1 MSGGY
6 YGDKMVALI
15 EELSRLPGIGNK
27 SAQRLAFHIINLP
40 MEKVQKLADT
50 LVSAKQNINYCEKC
64 CTITDDKL
72 CPICK
77 DEERAAHHQIMVV
90 EDPRDMAAYEKT
102 KEYKGLYHILHGAI
116 SPMMGVGP
124 SDIKIKELLER
135 IQKEEIQ
142 EVIIATNP
150 NIEGEATAMYISKLL
165 KPLGI
170 KTTRIAHGV
179 PVGGDLEYVDEI
191 TLSRALEGRREM

>member
-1 MSGGY
+1 MSGY

-15 EELSRLPGIGNK
+15 EELSRLPGIGSK
-27 SAQRLAFHIINLP
+27 SAQRLAFHIISLP
-40 MEKVQKLADT
+40 VDKVEHLAST
-50 LVSAKQNINYCEKC
+50 LIEARKNINYCEKC

-77 DEERAAHHQIMVV
+77 DPQRNNKQIMVV

-135 IQKEEIQ
+135 IQKEDVE

>member
-1 MSGGY
+1 MQGY
-6 YGDKMVALI
+6 YGNKMIALI
-15 EELSRLPGIGNK
+15 EELSRLPGIGSK
-27 SAQRLAFHIINLP
+27 SAQRLAFHIISLP
-40 MEKVQKLADT
+40 RDKVQHLAATIVDAREHI
-50 LVSAKQNINYCEKC
+50 SYCERC
-64 CTITDDKL
+64 CTITDDKI

-77 DEERAAHHQIMVV
+77 DEMRNQHQVMVV
-90 EDPRDMAAYEKT
+90 EDSRDMAAYERT
-102 KEYKGLYHILHGAI
+102 REFKGLYHILHGAI

-135 IQKEEIQ
+135 IQKEQIE
-142 EVIIATNP
+142 EVIVATNP
-150 NIEGEATAMYISKLL
+150 NIEGEATAMYVSKLL

-191 TLSRALEGRREM
+191 TLSRALQGRREM

>member
-1 MSGGY
+1 MSGY
-6 YGDKMVALI
+6 YGDKMIALI
-15 EELSRLPGIGNK
+15 EELSRLPGIGTK

-40 MEKVQKLADT
+40 IEKVEKLAET
-50 LVSAKQNINYCEKC
+50 LVSAKKNINYCEKC

-77 DEERAAHHQIMVV
+77 DEVRAGMHQIMVV

-135 IQKEEIQ
+135 IQKEEVK
-142 EVIIATNP
+142 EVIVATNP

>member
-1 MSGGY
+1 MSGY
-6 YGDKMVALI
+6 YGDKMIALI

-40 MEKVQKLADT
+40 IDKVQKLADT
-50 LVSAKQNINYCEKC
+50 LVNAKQNINYCEKC

-77 DEERAAHHQIMVV
+77 DEERAKNHQIMVV

-135 IQKEEIQ
+135 IQNEEIK

>member
-1 MSGGY
+1 MSGY

-15 EELSRLPGIGNK
+15 EELSRLPGIGSK
-27 SAQRLAFHIINLP
+27 SAQRLAFHIISLP
-40 MEKVQKLADT
+40 AEKVQKLADT
-50 LVSAKQNINYCEKC
+50 LVNAKQNIKYCEKC
-64 CTITDDKL
+64 STITDSKL
-72 CPICK
+72 CPICR
-77 DEERAAHHQIMVV
+77 DEKRANRQIMVV
-90 EDPRDMAAYEKT
+90 EDSRDMAAYEKT

-116 SPMMGVGP
+116 SPLMGVGP

-135 IQKEEIQ
+135 IQKEEV
-142 EVIIATNP
+142 EEIILATNP

-179 PVGGDLEYVDEI
+179 PVGGDLEYVDEV
-191 TLSRALEGRREM
+191 TLSRALQGRREM